1 MRLLTPLTM
10 SLFLSLGCQGRPP
23 DWPGIETHLRERYPG
38 VSQLGLEA
46 YEREHTD
53 ALLVDART
61 EEEYAVSHIPGA
73 VHATTPAAVAAA
85 LRIAPAPEVVLY
97 CSVGVRSSALADRLR
112 RSLGVPVFNLAGS
125 IFAWA
130 NSGRPLV
137 RDGQAVHE
145 VHPYDERWGR
155 LLDESYHPR

>member
-1 MRLLTPLTM
+1 MRPAPLTM
-10 SLFLSLGCQGRPP
+10 SLFLFLSCQGRPP
-23 DWPGIETHLRERYPG
+23 EWSSIETRVRERYPD
-38 VSQLGLEA
+38 VSQLDLET
-46 YEREHTD
+46 YEREHAD
-53 ALLVDART
+53 ALLVDVRT

-85 LRIAPAPEVVLY
+85 LRTAPAPEVVLY

-112 RSLGVPVFNLAGS
+112 RSLGVPVHNLAGS

-130 NSGRPLV
+130 NSGRPVV
-137 RDGQAVHE
+137 RDGREVHE
-145 VHPYDERWGR
+145 VHPYDEHWGR